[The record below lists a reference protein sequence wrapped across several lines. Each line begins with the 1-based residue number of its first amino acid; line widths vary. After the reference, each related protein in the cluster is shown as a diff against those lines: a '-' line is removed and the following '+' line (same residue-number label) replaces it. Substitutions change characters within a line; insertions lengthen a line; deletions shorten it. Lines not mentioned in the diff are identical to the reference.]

1 MTAFH
6 STGRQDGKQ
15 TSRAVALG
23 QRELMPGAQGVREH
37 LHIPKA
43 AASPGGG
50 EGTQWLAGIRGFI
63 ASQRCLMVTSF
74 VQI

>member
-1 MTAFH
+1 
-6 STGRQDGKQ
+6 
-15 TSRAVALG
+15 
-23 QRELMPGAQGVREH
+23 MPGAQGIWEH

-43 AASPGGG
+43 ASSPGGG

-63 ASQRCLMVTSF
+63 ASQRSLMVTSF